1 MLDIGSKSRTGPEA
15 VLCAAVDWWLSGF
28 RLDSLVL
35 NALEGADPA
44 DMWSKRPEDL
54 AAALSHRIPW
64 DRINS
69 HFWRSAQAVPA
80 VRHMVEFAVR
90 SWRPTR
96 GGSRV
101 GDAKALIASLILK
114 EAGEMVKAS
123 GYIEA
128 NAEAVLAARSARRR
142 KK

>member
-28 RLDSLVL
+28 RLDALVS
-35 NALEGADPA
+35 NALEAADPA
-44 DMWSKRPEDL
+44 EMWSKRPEDL
-54 AAALSHRIPW
+54 AVSLSHRIPW
-64 DRINS
+64 DRVNS
-69 HFWRSAQAVPA
+69 HFWRTAQSVPA

-90 SWRPTR
+90 SWRPTS

-101 GDAKALIASLILK
+101 GDARALVASLILR
-114 EAGEMVKAS
+114 EAGEMVKDS
-123 GYIEA
+123 GFLES
-128 NAEAVLAARSARRR
+128 NAGAIKAARSSRR

>member
-28 RLDSLVL
+28 RLDSLVS
-35 NALEGADPA
+35 NALETADPA

-54 AAALSHRIPW
+54 AVSLSHRIPW
-64 DRINS
+64 DKVNS
-69 HFWRSAQAVPA
+69 HFWRSAQSVPA

-90 SWRPTR
+90 SWRPSP

-101 GDAKALIASLILK
+101 GEARALVASLILK
-114 EAGEMVKAS
+114 EAGEMVKSS
-123 GYIEA
+123 GFIEA
-128 NAEAVLAARSARRR
+128 NAEAIFASRSSRRR
-142 KK
+142 KR